1 MAIHI
6 VVDGYNL
13 IRQLTSLRSIDT
25 LDLQRD
31 REGLIERLSQYKKVR
46 SYPITVVFDGW
57 MTENLYEVKEKKKGI
72 TVIFSRSG
80 EKADEVIKRI
90 AAKWQQRMV
99 VVTSD
104 HEVANFCK
112 GHGAT
117 VVSSQEFGIKM
128 DAALYPQI
136 ESMEKLDQCSLRIGT
151 KKKGPSKKLPKQ
163 ERRDRIRIKKL

>member
-13 IRQLTSLRSIDT
+13 VRQLASLRSINT
-25 LDLQRD
+25 LDLQRS
-31 REGLIERLSQYKKVR
+31 REGLIERLSQYRKVKR
-46 SYPITVVFDGW
+46 YPITVVFDGW
-57 MTENLYEVKEKKKGI
+57 MTENLYEVREKEKGI

-90 AAKWQQRMV
+90 AAKWQQRIV

-112 GHGAT
+112 RYGAT
-117 VVSSQEFGIKM
+117 VVSSQEFEIKM
-128 DAALYPQI
+128 DTTLHPQI
-136 ESMEKLDQCSLRIGT
+136 ESIGELGQYSRRIGT

-163 ERRDRIRIKKL
+163 ERRNRIRIKKL